1 MNRYVDVCCLEQ
13 GRELS
18 QQGTPPATI
27 ALLCQWRYL
36 RQAALEQ
43 QYL

>member
-1 MNRYVDVCCLEQ
+1 MNRYVDVCCLDL

-18 QQGTPPATI
+18 QQGMQATI
-27 ALLCQWRYL
+27 ALLSEWRYL

-43 QYL
+43 LYL